1 MGGAHTGR
9 AVTIWEGRVV
19 PGEGPSTNEEGPTCL
34 HVKKQLCGELPAV
47 QWTCR
52 GTGGGPG
59 VSTGPGRAPATE
71 DRPAGRAGKA
81 ACRGAARA
89 RPQGGTASEP
99 RGGEDVLP
107 VTGCGREVTKPLR
120 ERRAP
125 AGTGLPLRRCP
136 GRWVRRR
143 FTETR
148 AGLRAARRPELGGSG
163 RPGSRWAGRR
173 ALGAG
178 PPEGA
183 GGTGLDRS
191 RRREDSA
198 SCSCRHLPPE
208 LPVAAWTGGLPDS
221 PAASGRPDF
230 HHTAGQGG
238 RQRPSRA
245 DEQLIP
251 RPCSAQH
258 MQLCSA
264 HVDITP
270 RPTAQAGNPQAQPH
284 ALLGPESRALAAHVC
299 VTRVHRKGLRVAP
312 ASQPLRDPG
321 AGRSH
326 LCPSTKRMGPE
337 MPSGPF
343 PDVTPDECAPAAWHP
358 SSRALRH
365 CALPGWAGD
374 LAWRRAWG
382 QVPATC
388 PPFASCLSAQSP
400 HSAQGPGAATRAR
413 ACQAPT
419 PVQILL
425 LFDSHPGGG
434 GRGRR
439 EALRGPGLHR
449 QTVGGHGP
457 ALPLLPLCPRSRALW
472 PSLPWGPVPQLL
484 SVT

>member
-34 HVKKQLCGELPAV
+34 HVKNQLCGELPAM

-198 SCSCRHLPPE
+198 SRSCRHLPPE

-230 HHTAGQGG
+230 HHTAGRRGG
-238 RQRPSRA
+238 GSGRHGLTNSSFPGRAPLSICSCAQHTWTSPLDPRLKPGTLRPSRTHR
-245 DEQLIP
+245 L
-251 RPCSAQH
+251 AQ
-258 MQLCSA
+258 
-264 HVDITP
+264 
-270 RPTAQAGNPQAQPH
+270 N
-284 ALLGPESRALAAHVC
+284 
-299 VTRVHRKGLRVAP
+299 
-312 ASQPLRDPG
+312 
-321 AGRSH
+321 
-326 LCPSTKRMGPE
+326 
-337 MPSGPF
+337 
-343 PDVTPDECAPAAWHP
+343 
-358 SSRALRH
+358 
-365 CALPGWAGD
+365 
-374 LAWRRAWG
+374 
-382 QVPATC
+382 
-388 PPFASCLSAQSP
+388 
-400 HSAQGPGAATRAR
+400 
-413 ACQAPT
+413 
-419 PVQILL
+419 
-425 LFDSHPGGG
+425 
-434 GRGRR
+434 
-439 EALRGPGLHR
+439 PGL
-449 QTVGGHGP
+449 
-457 ALPLLPLCPRSRALW
+457 SRLM
-472 PSLPWGPVPQLL
+472 
-484 SVT
+484 SV